1 VPFQGGRVL
10 GKVRNAPFFEEGSVS
25 EALTAW

>member
-1 VPFQGGRVL
+1 VTIQGGRVL
-10 GKVRNAPFFEEGSVS
+10 EKVRNAPFFEKGSVS